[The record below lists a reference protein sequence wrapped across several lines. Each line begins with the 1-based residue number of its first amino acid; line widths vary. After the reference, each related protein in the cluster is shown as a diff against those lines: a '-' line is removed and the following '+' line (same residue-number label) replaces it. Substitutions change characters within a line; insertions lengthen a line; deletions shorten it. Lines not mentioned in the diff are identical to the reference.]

1 MRMHRG
7 GIICGNCGW
16 CNPDESRFCVKCR
29 EPLVAASQST
39 ERNQEHSKKAR
50 LIWGLSVLLLLLI
63 ILAVAIPNFM
73 SSGIN
78 HEGASPLGSLRTLI
92 TAEATYATQN
102 PGHGYLCLQELGSA
116 GLIDSR
122 FASGTR
128 VGYRYVITDCKGEL
142 PHKTYTILAYPL
154 QPSKGQHTFCTKENG
169 VIHAADP
176 GVSLETCLQ
185 SGTVLR

>member
-1 MRMHRG
+1 MQRG

-92 TAEATYATQN
+92 TAETTYATQN
-102 PGHGYLCLQELGSA
+102 PGHGYLCLQELGTA
-116 GLIDSR
+116 GLIDAR
-122 FASGTR
+122 LASGTR
-128 VGYRYVITDCKGEL
+128 VGYRYVITECEGEL
-142 PHKTYTILAYPL
+142 PHKTYTIMAYPL
-154 QPSKGQHTFCTKENG
+154 QPSKGQRTYCAKESG
-169 VIHAADP
+169 VIHAADL
-176 GVSLETCLQ
+176 GASLETCLQ
-185 SGTVLR
+185 SGTVVQ

>member
-1 MRMHRG
+1 MQRG
-7 GIICGNCGW
+7 DMICGNCGW
-16 CNPDESRFCVKCR
+16 YNPDESRFCVKCR
-29 EPLVAASQST
+29 EPLVAASQTT
-39 ERNQEHSKKAR
+39 ERNPEHSKKAR

-73 SSGIN
+73 RSRIGD
-78 HEGASPLGSLRTLI
+78 EGPGPVGHLRALI
-92 TAEATYATQN
+92 TAETTYATQN
-102 PGHGYLCLQELGSA
+102 PGHGYLCLQELGTA

-122 FASGTR
+122 FASGTSAR
-128 VGYRYVITDCKGEL
+128 YRYVITDCKGEL

-154 QPSKGQHTFCTKENG
+154 QPSKGQHTFCTRENG

>member
-1 MRMHRG
+1 MQRG
-7 GIICGNCGW
+7 DMICGNCGW

-50 LIWGLSVLLLLLI
+50 LIWGLSVLLLLFI

-116 GLIDSR
+116 GLIDSH
-122 FASGTR
+122 FASGTSA
-128 VGYRYVITDCKGEL
+128 GYRYVITDCKGEL

-154 QPSKGQHTFCTKENG
+154 QPSKGQHTFCTRENG